1 MMAAAEASE
10 RRVPQQKPQQR
21 LPYKLTVRLA
31 DHFSQTT
38 QEDTKGKNMGWI
50 DKKFEN
56 LWKNCWNFL
65 TIKFPVKK
73 NRFDF
78 LRNEHKIS
86 LRLKEGHGDE
96 AFLTTVYRK
105 QIQTYKSVIFKD

>member
-31 DHFSQTT
+31 DHFSQPT

-56 LWKNCWNFL
+56 LLKNCWNFL
-65 TIKFPVKK
+65 TIKFPLKK

-78 LRNEHKIS
+78 LRN
-86 LRLKEGHGDE
+86 GDGDE
-96 AFLTTVYRK
+96 AFLT
-105 QIQTYKSVIFKD
+105 